1 MRIRW
6 HSSCFQ
12 TVIGIQ
18 TFLGP
23 KQAYLINVGVHL
35 TSVHLISVLLRRKVV
50 SKRLQRKVAIVKK
63 GPSNFVTE

>member
-1 MRIRW
+1 M
-6 HSSCFQ
+6 
-12 TVIGIQ
+12 
-18 TFLGP
+18 
-23 KQAYLINVGVHL
+23 GVHL